1 MPLLSRK
8 SNRVFW
14 YIRFGWV
21 YTIFGGVQ
29 CWVYTLG
36 IYAGPWVYTLW
47 GFALRIVP
55 VKMPDDLIARI
66 GAVSGN
72 RSEWVREACE
82 LRLSGE
88 RPAPLEREPE
98 RLEREKPAV
107 AERPKVVKPAS
118 RDWLSRGA
126 EVLAVLPE
134 HRFSVPALAKRLGW
148 SEMLLLRVLAALEAD
163 GQIRIEAG
171 KVVAA

>member
-1 MPLLSRK
+1 MPRGKVGDAVLK
-8 SNRVFW
+8 VRVPAELMG
-14 YIRFGWV
+14 R
-21 YTIFGGVQ
+21 
-29 CWVYTLG
+29 LAA
-36 IYAGPWVYTLW
+36 AG
-47 GFALRIVP
+47 
-55 VKMPDDLIARI
+55 
-66 GAVSGN
+66 GN
-72 RSEWVREACE
+72 RSEHVRAAIEAW
-82 LRLSGE
+82 LSGL

-107 AERPKVVKPAS
+107 AERPKVVMPAS
-118 RDWLSRGA
+118 RDWLSRGP